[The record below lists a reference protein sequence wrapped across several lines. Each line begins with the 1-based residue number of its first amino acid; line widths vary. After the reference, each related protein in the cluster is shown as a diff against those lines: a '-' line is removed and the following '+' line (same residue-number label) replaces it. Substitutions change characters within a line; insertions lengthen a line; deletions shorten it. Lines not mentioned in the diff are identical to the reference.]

1 MFGKINLAYLA
12 LQVRDPARWRR
23 FAVDML
29 GLPAPTINDD
39 GTLALRLD
47 DRVHRFILR
56 QGAADDIDALGWEVA
71 EQKDF
76 DGTVA
81 RAQSA
86 GAHPAMGDTA
96 LCKARHV
103 ERLVHFTGP
112 DGVRNELV
120 MGLGQAG
127 TAFASKLMPGG
138 FRTGAMGLGH
148 AVLSS
153 TDMQQAASFYRDVLG
168 MRLSQEFHAGI
179 GPIKIGGV
187 FLHCNPR
194 HHSLALFQ
202 IPTKGRMHHVM
213 IEANDMRDVGGA
225 WERAQN
231 IEGADYLDAGP
242 APRARRHG
250 LLLRHDAVGLRF
262 RDRRRR
268 PIDRSGRFRADHH
281 PCHQRLGPPP
291 DLARQMEPDLGGYRR
306 QVQERQQKGGC
317 LSAFVNRNPN
327 MVFMSQGS
335 TWCCLQPPALSRL
348 ITMSVQSRERRPR
361 ERPLL

>member
-29 GLPAPTINDD
+29 GVPAPTINDD

-47 DRVHRFILR
+47 DLVHRFILR

-76 DGTVA
+76 DGIVA
-81 RAQSA
+81 RAQAA

-96 LCKARHV
+96 LCKARHA
-103 ERLVHFTGP
+103 ERLAHFTGP

-120 MGLGQAG
+120 MGLGQAS

-153 TDMQQAASFYRDVLG
+153 TDMHQAASFYRDVLG
-168 MRLSQEFHAGI
+168 MCLSQEFHGGI
-179 GPIKIGGV
+179 GPIKLGGV

-202 IPTKGRMHHVM
+202 IPTKGRLHHVM
-213 IEANDMRDVGGA
+213 IEVNDMRDVGGA
-225 WERAQN
+225 WERAQKLKVP
-231 IEGADYLDAGP
+231 IILTLGQHPEPDGMVSFYGMTPSGFDFEIGAAGKLIDP
-242 APRARRHG
+242 
-250 LLLRHDAVGLRF
+250 DNF
-262 RDRRRR
+262 E
-268 PIDRSGRFRADHH
+268 PITIHVTSDWGHH
-281 PCHQRLGPPP
+281 PTVRAKWNLI
-291 DLARQMEPDLGGYRR
+291 
-306 QVQERQQKGGC
+306 
-317 LSAFVNRNPN
+317 SAAIVAKFR
-327 MVFMSQGS
+327 SDGKK
-335 TWCCLQPPALSRL
+335 AAA
-348 ITMSVQSRERRPR
+348 
-361 ERPLL
+361 

>member
-12 LQVRDPARWRR
+12 LQVRDLARWCR
-23 FAVDML
+23 FAADML
-29 GLPAPTINDD
+29 GLPAPATNDD

-47 DRVHRFILR
+47 DRAHRFILR
-56 QGAADDIDALGWEVA
+56 QGASDDIDALGWEVA
-71 EQKDF
+71 KQQDF
-76 DGTVA
+76 DAIVA
-81 RAQSA
+81 RAQAA
-86 GAHPAMGDTA
+86 GANPAVGDTA
-96 LCKARHV
+96 LRQARHV

-138 FRTGAMGLGH
+138 FRTDAMGLGH

-168 MRLSQEFHAGI
+168 MRLSQEFHGGI

-202 IPTKGRMHHVM
+202 IPTKGRLHHVM

-225 WERAQN
+225 WERAQKLN
-231 IEGADYLDAGP
+231 VPITLTLGQHP
-242 APRARRHG
+242 APDGMVSFYGMTPSGFDFEIGVAGQLIDPEEFEPITIYVTSDWGHHPTLRAKWNLISAAIAG
-250 LLLRHDAVGLRF
+250 KF
-262 RDRRRR
+262 
-268 PIDRSGRFRADHH
+268 RSGSKNTA
-281 PCHQRLGPPP
+281 
-291 DLARQMEPDLGGYRR
+291 A
-306 QVQERQQKGGC
+306 
-317 LSAFVNRNPN
+317 
-327 MVFMSQGS
+327 
-335 TWCCLQPPALSRL
+335 
-348 ITMSVQSRERRPR
+348 
-361 ERPLL
+361 

>member
-23 FAVDML
+23 FAVAML

-76 DGTVA
+76 DGIVA
-81 RAQSA
+81 RAQAA

-96 LCKARHV
+96 LCKARHAK
-103 ERLVHFTGP
+103 RLAHFTGP

-120 MGLGQAG
+120 MGLGQAS

-153 TDMQQAASFYRDVLG
+153 TDMHQAASFYRDVLG
-168 MRLSQEFHAGI
+168 MRLSQEFHGGI
-179 GPIKIGGV
+179 GPIKVGGV

-202 IPTKGRMHHVM
+202 IPTKGRLHHVM
-213 IEANDMRDVGGA
+213 VEVNDMRDVGGA
-225 WERAQN
+225 WERAQKLKVP
-231 IEGADYLDAGP
+231 IILTLGQHPEPDGMVSFYGMTPSGFDFEIGAAGKLIDP
-242 APRARRHG
+242 
-250 LLLRHDAVGLRF
+250 DNF
-262 RDRRRR
+262 E
-268 PIDRSGRFRADHH
+268 PITIHVTSDWGHH
-281 PCHQRLGPPP
+281 PT
-291 DLARQMEPDLGGYRR
+291 ARAKWNLI
-306 QVQERQQKGGC
+306 
-317 LSAFVNRNPN
+317 SAAIVAKFR
-327 MVFMSQGS
+327 SDGKK
-335 TWCCLQPPALSRL
+335 AAA
-348 ITMSVQSRERRPR
+348 
-361 ERPLL
+361 